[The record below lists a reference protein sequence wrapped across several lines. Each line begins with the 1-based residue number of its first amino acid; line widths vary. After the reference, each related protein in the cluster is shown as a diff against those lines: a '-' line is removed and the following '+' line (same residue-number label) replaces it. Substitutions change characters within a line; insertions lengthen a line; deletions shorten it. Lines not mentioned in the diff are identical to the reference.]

1 MTAVTITVLR
11 KLPGMAKAA
20 VLSATFVL
28 CVSPAAVLL
37 SPASHA
43 EDGGT
48 LYNTAVDIRMGNR
61 YFERQCSRCHG
72 FDARGNDET
81 GAPDLT
87 GTLRRASSDAGI
99 FNIIREGIPGTAML
113 PVAADVPNPTVWQL
127 VAYINSLRYDPAS
140 VDLAGNASSGADLFG
155 GKGEC
160 SNCHMVNG
168 QGGRLGPDLSRVGEN
183 QTPEDLL
190 QSMLDPDAAV
200 APRWWT
206 IQVAGRDGE
215 VREGFRM
222 NEDSFSLRIMD
233 IDANLW
239 SFQKRDIESYE
250 RSEQSTMPGY
260 GRALSD
266 NELDDLVAYLFSLRR
281 EVLPQ

>member
-1 MTAVTITVLR
+1 MTAVITSAPHKILG
-11 KLPGMAKAA
+11 LIKAA
-20 VLSATFVL
+20 VLCGTIVL
-28 CVSPAAVLL
+28 CLGLFTELL
-37 SPASHA
+37 SPTTYA

-72 FDARGNDET
+72 FDAKGNDET

-113 PVAADVPNPTVWQL
+113 PVAADVPDPTVWQL

-140 VDLAGNASSGADLFG
+140 VDLAGNADSGADLFS

-160 SNCHMVNG
+160 SSCHMVNG
-168 QGGRLGPDLSRVGEN
+168 QGGRLGPDLSRVGED

-190 QSMLDPDAAV
+190 NSMLNPDAEV

-206 IQVAGRDGE
+206 IQVAGEDGE

-233 IDANLW
+233 ADANLW

-250 RSEQSTMPGY
+250 RSEKSTMPGY
-260 GRALSD
+260 GQALSD
-266 NELDDLVAYLFSLRR
+266 GELDDLVAYLFSLRR

>member
-1 MTAVTITVLR
+1 MTAVITSAPHKILGLV
-11 KLPGMAKAA
+11 KAA
-20 VLSATFVL
+20 VLCGTIVL
-28 CVSPAAVLL
+28 CLGLFTELL
-37 SPASHA
+37 SPTTYA

-72 FDARGNDET
+72 FDAKGNDET

-113 PVAADVPNPTVWQL
+113 PVAADVPDPTVWQL

-140 VDLAGNASSGADLFG
+140 VDLAGNADSGADLFS

-160 SNCHMVNG
+160 SSCHMVNG
-168 QGGRLGPDLSRVGEN
+168 QGGRLGPDLSRVGED

-190 QSMLDPDAAV
+190 NSMLNPDAEV

-206 IQVAGRDGE
+206 IQVAGEDGE
-215 VREGFRM
+215 IREGFRM

-233 IDANLW
+233 ADANLW

-250 RSEQSTMPGY
+250 RSEKSTMPGY
-260 GRALSD
+260 GQALSD
-266 NELDDLVAYLFSLRR
+266 GELDDLVAYLFSLRR

>member
-1 MTAVTITVLR
+1 MTAVITSAPHKILGLV
-11 KLPGMAKAA
+11 KAA
-20 VLSATFVL
+20 VLCGTIVL
-28 CVSPAAVLL
+28 CLGLYTELL
-37 SPASHA
+37 SPTTYA

-72 FDARGNDET
+72 FDAKGNDET

-113 PVAADVPNPTVWQL
+113 PVAADVPDPTVWQL
-127 VAYINSLRYDPAS
+127 VAYINPLRYDPAS
-140 VDLAGNASSGADLFG
+140 VDLAGNADSGADLFG

-160 SNCHMVNG
+160 SSCHMVNG
-168 QGGRLGPDLSRVGEN
+168 QGGRLGPDLSRVGED

-190 QSMLDPDAAV
+190 NSMLNPDAEV

-206 IQVAGRDGE
+206 IQVAGEDGE

-233 IDANLW
+233 ADATLW
-239 SFQKRDIESYE
+239 PFQTRDLESYE
-250 RSEQSTMPGY
+250 RSEKSTMPGY
-260 GRALSD
+260 GHALSD
-266 NELDDLVAYLFSLRR
+266 GALDDLLAHLFSLRR

>member
-1 MTAVTITVLR
+1 MTAVITSALH
-11 KLPGMAKAA
+11 KLLGLIKAA
-20 VLSATFVL
+20 VLCGTIVL
-28 CVSPAAVLL
+28 CLGLFTELL
-37 SPASHA
+37 SPTTYA

-72 FDARGNDET
+72 FDAKGNDET

-113 PVAADVPNPTVWQL
+113 PVAADVPDPTVWQL

-140 VDLAGNASSGADLFG
+140 VDLAGNADSGADLFG

-160 SNCHMVNG
+160 SSCHMVNG
-168 QGGRLGPDLSRVGEN
+168 QGGRLGPDLSRVGED

-190 QSMLDPDAAV
+190 NSMLNPDAEV

-206 IQVAGRDGE
+206 IQVAGEDGE

-233 IDANLW
+233 ADANLW

-250 RSEQSTMPGY
+250 RNEESTMPSY
-260 GRALSD
+260 GQALSD
-266 NELDDLVAYLFSLRR
+266 SELDDLVAYLFSLRR
-281 EVLPQ
+281 EVIPQ